1 MTMSINLKNPSY
13 YINRELSWLE
23 FNTRVLAQ
31 AKDESLP
38 LLERLKFLAI
48 YGTNLDEFYMIR
60 IAGLKKLFSAGVNVS
75 GPDMLTPLHQLREIR
90 AHLQN
95 EQLEVESCLLD
106 IMNKLEDEGIVFRS
120 YKQLSSEHQQYLDR
134 YFSEHIYP
142 VVVPIAVDATH
153 PFPHLN
159 NLSFGQIVKLCDCE
173 DISSERYGIIRIPRV
188 LPRFVEIDSRI
199 YVPIG
204 SVVAEHARQLFP
216 GYELLKFSAFRI
228 TRNAD
233 IAIEEEEADD
243 FMEILEEG
251 LKLRKKGEI
260 VRLELSNHVDDDL
273 LNFFNRHANV
283 DRDDIFRFQTYLN
296 LGALWQ
302 VVGNK
307 EFSHL
312 TNASFKPKNLPPLES
327 EESLYHILDRQDL
340 MIFHPCESFEPVVNF
355 IQTAAKDPDVVSIK
369 ITLYRAGAKSP
380 IVQSLISAAESG
392 KQVTAMVELRA
403 RFDEE
408 NNLHWAK
415 ALEAAGAH
423 VIYGITGFKVHAK
436 AALVTRRIDDTIKQ
450 YAHIGTGNY
459 NPSTA
464 TIYTDISYMTSK
476 DAITY
481 DLTRFFHFLTG
492 FSKKGKL
499 NELYMAPTQIKPKI
513 LSLIQTETK
522 KANEGYIIAKM
533 NALVDEEVIKAL
545 YKASIAGVKID
556 LIVRGV
562 CCLRPQI
569 PGISENIR
577 VISII
582 GKYLEHARIFYFK
595 HASPQIYISSADWMP
610 RNLVRR
616 IELLTPIASKEGADK
631 LLQILQLQISD
642 NSLSHEL
649 QNDGSYKK
657 VTNDG
662 VNIINSH
669 EIIETQTN
677 KVYSSSKKQT
687 PNYIEKLTKRLFKES

>member
-1 MTMSINLKNPSY
+1 MSINLKNPSY

>member
-1 MTMSINLKNPSY
+1 MSINLKNPSY

-513 LSLIQTETK
+513 LSLIQAETK
-522 KANEGYIIAKM
+522 KGSDGYIIAKM